1 MIKSIRRIVASVILS
16 GFVIAFPSVVQAQK
30 GKAGGGG
37 SSAKTAVTAIVKEF
51 EEAYKRKDANT
62 MITKLMAPTQEK
74 GKIQQRGEWLKGNGP
89 GDAPNTAPPLFKSN
103 RGSFVPSKY
112 VIASA
117 TPQSADKWQVVVKED
132 GTYKDEDGKY
142 KVSRTRYVTVTK
154 AKNKWL
160 IADYVMKENPTNYG
174 FFVDDISDKM
184 TPIGK

>member
-1 MIKSIRRIVASVILS
+1 MRQRIHNRTLAAIGFSGLVITVP
-16 GFVIAFPSVVQAQK
+16 FAVQAQR
-30 GKAGGGG
+30 GGAGG
-37 SSAKTAVTAIVKEF
+37 SAKAAVTATVKQF

-62 MITKLMAPTQEK
+62 MITKLMAPTQDK

-117 TPQSADKWQVVVKED
+117 MPQGADKWQVVVKED

-174 FFVDDISDKM
+174 FFVDDISDKL

>member
-1 MIKSIRRIVASVILS
+1 MKLIDNDKIASVVLS
-16 GFVIAFPSVVQAQK
+16 GLILAAPCMVQAQK
-30 GKAGGGG
+30 GGGGGGG
-37 SSAKTAVTAIVKEF
+37 SAKAAVTAIVKQF

-132 GTYKDEDGKY
+132 GNL
-142 KVSRTRYVTVTK
+142 SRRGRQVQSQPHALCYRDQSEK
-154 AKNKWL
+154 
-160 IADYVMKENPTNYG
+160 
-174 FFVDDISDKM
+174 
-184 TPIGK
+184 